1 MLDLFRTPSDHP
13 FPVQNLPWGVFS
25 AGDEGPR
32 AGVRIADSVLDLAAI
47 AGRGLIAVPGFDA
60 RAAFGAPTL
69 NAFMAS
75 GAATWSAVRRRIE
88 ALVSGESP
96 ELTVDPDLRSRAVH
110 PAGGVRMH
118 LPAAIGDYTDF
129 YSSREHATNV
139 GIMLRGAE
147 NALPPSWLH
156 LPIGYHGRA
165 SSVVVDGTPVRR
177 PMGQT
182 RPDGADPVFGP
193 SQLLDFELEM
203 GFFVGPGNELGVPV
217 PLARAQEQ
225 VFGFVLVNDWSARDI
240 QKWEYVPLG
249 PFLGKSFATTVSP
262 WIVPLEALLPMRVPG
277 PARDPTPLPYLRDPE
292 PWSFDVHLE
301 VGIRPA
307 GRERPTTVCRS
318 NLKHLYWNVRQQIAH
333 HTSGGCNLRP
343 GDLLAS
349 GTISGPDPGSFGSLL
364 EITWRGA
371 RSVDLGDG
379 MTRRFL
385 EDGDTV
391 VLSGWAQGEG
401 YRIGFGEATGTVVP
415 NDETHDNE

>member
-1 MLDLFRTPSDHP
+1 MLDLFRTLPDHP
-13 FPVQNLPWGVFS
+13 FPIQNLPWGVFS

-47 AGRGLIAVPGFDA
+47 AGRGLLDVPGLDA
-60 RAAFGAPTL
+60 RRAFGAPAL

-75 GAATWSAVRRRIE
+75 GHGAWQAVRRRIA
-88 ALVSGESP
+88 ALVSGESL
-96 ELTVDPDLRSRAVH
+96 ELADDPDLRSRAIH
-110 PAGGVRMH
+110 RADRVRMH

-139 GIMLRGAE
+139 GTMFRGAE

-165 SSVVVDGTPVRR
+165 SSVVVDGTPIRR
-177 PMGQT
+177 PAGQS
-182 RPDGADPVFGP
+182 RPDDADPAFGP
-193 SQLLDFELEM
+193 SRLLDFELET
-203 GFFVGPGNELGVPV
+203 GFFVGPGNDLGAPV
-217 PLARAQEQ
+217 PLARAHEQ

-262 WIVPLEALLPMRVPG
+262 WVVPLEALLPVRVAG
-277 PARDPTPLPYLRDPE
+277 PRQDPAPLPYLRDPE
-292 PWSFDVHLE
+292 PWSFDVRLE

-307 GRERPTTVCRS
+307 GRDRTTTVCRS
-318 NLKHLYWNVRQQIAH
+318 NMKHLYWNVRQQVAH

-364 EITWRGA
+364 ELTWRGT
-371 RSVDLGDG
+371 RPLDLGDG
-379 MTRRFL
+379 VTRRFL

-391 VLSGWAQGEG
+391 VLSGYAQGDG
-401 YRIGFGEATGTVVP
+401 YRIGFGEASGTVVP
-415 NDETHDNE
+415 DDENHDNE